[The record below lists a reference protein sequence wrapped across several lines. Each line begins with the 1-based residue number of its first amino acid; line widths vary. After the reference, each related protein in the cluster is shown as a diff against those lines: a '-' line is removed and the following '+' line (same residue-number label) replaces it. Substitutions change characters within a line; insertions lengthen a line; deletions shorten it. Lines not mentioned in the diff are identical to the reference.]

1 MFMGPAKG
9 MPCAMS
15 SASPSARSRST
26 SMSTISVNSSLCI
39 SVNAVAEPT
48 NPHPTMAHF
57 PIVDN
62 ALHTLPSVDMFE

>member
-1 MFMGPAKG
+1 

-39 SVNAVAEPT
+39 NANAVAEPT
-48 NPHPTMAHF
+48 NPAPYDGHF